1 MKAVILAAGKG
12 TRMRGLC
19 ADVPKP
25 MMPIANRPILSL
37 IFSRLRDMAVEEVA
51 LVIGFQGDKLQELVG
66 DGSDFGVRVTY
77 VWQKEQLG
85 TGHATLLCREFVG
98 DDDFVLIFGD
108 ILTQGGNYAEM
119 ATLYN
124 GNTCDAVLT
133 VFPVEDPSNGAAVDV
148 RDGRVVDIIEK
159 PKPGTVLNAYNNAG
173 LFIWPASM
181 FELISNLELSPRGEY
196 EFTDGIVSFIRQG
209 KRLAAFEL
217 KGYWENISDP
227 EACIR
232 MNQNVLTEC
241 LPPEKEAVDRSAKV
255 ASDVQ
260 LALSKVSAAVQVE
273 DGCRIEDSVLGH
285 ACRLGRNVSV
295 RYAEIGLKAE
305 LGEGCRIGSYVSI
318 GEGAVIG
325 AGATVGPNVSIGPGC
340 VVGEGATI
348 SSSIILDGARV
359 GAGASV
365 VHAMLIFN
373 GSIPAGEK
381 VAGTPDQ
388 AIELLT

>member
-19 ADVPKP
+19 AETPKP

-37 IFSRLRDMAVEEVA
+37 IFSRLRDMGVDEVA
-51 LVIGFQGDKLQELVG
+51 LVIGFRGEKLKELVG
-66 DGSDFGVRVTY
+66 DGSQYGVSVTY

-85 TGHATLLCREFVG
+85 TGQATLLCREAVG

-108 ILTQGGNYAEM
+108 ILTQGDNYAEM
-119 ATLYN
+119 ATLFN
-124 GNTCDAVLT
+124 STACDAVLT

-148 RDGRVVDIIEK
+148 KDGLVAGIIEK
-159 PKPGTVLNAYNNAG
+159 PKPGTILNAYNNAG

-196 EFTDGIVSFIRQG
+196 EFTDGIVTFIKQG
-209 KRLAAFEL
+209 QRLGAYEL

-232 MNQNVLTEC
+232 MNQNILTEV
-241 LPPEKEAVDRSAKV
+241 LPPEKQATDRSAKIGDSV
-255 ASDVQ
+255 R
-260 LALSKVSAAVQVE
+260 LAQCHISAAVE
-273 DGCRIEDSVLGH
+273 IGDSCRIEDSVLGH
-285 ACRLGRNVSV
+285 ACRIGRDVSIK
-295 RYAEIGLKAE
+295 YAEIGVTAQI
-305 LGEGCRIGSYVSI
+305 GEGCRIGPYVSI
-318 GEGAVIG
+318 GEGAVIEP
-325 AGATVGPNVSIGPGC
+325 GATVGPNVSIGAGC
-340 VVGEGATI
+340 VVAKGA
-348 SSSIILDGARV
+348 SLASSIILDGGQV

-365 VHAMLIFN
+365 VHAMLIFD
-373 GSIPAGEK
+373 GAIPDGEK
-381 VAGTPDQ
+381 IAGTPNK